1 MAPGIY
7 YVHRDMYVTQFLV
20 TSELNEKE
28 YLYLKCLTNSFSDT
42 ELVNRLVADC
52 RLHIAE
58 ASYSNYMHQLSR
70 ASAKKGAPPMI
81 CEGLLELFGTSS
93 EEIIANT
100 KKQDEEFYNAK
111 LKAKDDYYQSQI
123 QSLQEQ
129 VAQLQAESERL
140 KQQQN

>member
-1 MAPGIY
+1 
-7 YVHRDMYVTQFLV
+7 
-20 TSELNEKE
+20 
-28 YLYLKCLTNSFSDT
+28 
-42 ELVNRLVADC
+42 
-52 RLHIAE
+52 
-58 ASYSNYMHQLSR
+58 
-70 ASAKKGAPPMI
+70 MI